1 MDLQYFVELFCG
13 GLTRGSIYALIA
25 LGYTMV
31 YGIIELINFAHGEI
45 YMIGAFTAL
54 IVASALGIMGFP
66 AAGIIVI
73 AALAAVIWCAAYGY
87 TIEKIAY
94 RPLRGAPRL
103 SPLISAIGVSIFLQN
118 YVSLAQTSDFVA
130 FPQLITDFEF
140 LDPISHI
147 IGTSDFLIIVTS
159 LVTMVALT
167 LFIQYTKMGKAMRAT
182 AQNRKMAMLLGIDA
196 DRIISLT
203 FIIGSSLAAIGGV
216 LIANHVGQVNFFIG
230 FIAGLC
236 SACAKASPPA
246 ISPAP
251 TKTPSPSPCWCSSSS
266 SVRRA
271 SSESPRFK
279 RSKGA
284 DMNMILRALMVSVW
298 FMALTFPLVVLKVDA
313 LNDTIL
319 FRWENMASIGVGAF
333 VLSIFWR
340 WSMERKARG
349 AVSTGPSLFARA
361 LEAVRQPKPRYTC
374 LGLIAVLML
383 VMPYI
388 SSMYQINIMISALIY
403 IMLGLGL
410 NIVVGLAGQ
419 LVLGYAA
426 FYAVGAY
433 TYGLL
438 NTYFGLGFWAVLP
451 VGGIMAAL
459 FGLMLGFPVLRLKGD
474 YLAIVTLGF
483 GEIIRLVLENWTSVT
498 KGSFGLSNL
507 SRPSLFGMEM
517 GVTEA
522 TNYIYYIVL
531 AAVVVTIIVVGR
543 LKNSRIGL
551 ALQALREDDI
561 ACEAMGIDLTKVKL
575 SAFALG
581 SCWAG
586 FAGVIFAAKT
596 TFINP
601 ASFTFMESAM
611 VLSMVV
617 LGGMGS
623 VLGVTIAAAIL
634 VLAPEYLRAFSE
646 YRMLLFGAV
655 MVIMM
660 IYRPQGLISGEK
672 RTYKIT
678 NKDKIDSSKSAFD
691 VPATGGQA

>member
-1 MDLQYFVELFCG
+1 
-13 GLTRGSIYALIA
+13 
-25 LGYTMV
+25 
-31 YGIIELINFAHGEI
+31 
-45 YMIGAFTAL
+45 
-54 IVASALGIMGFP
+54 
-66 AAGIIVI
+66 
-73 AALAAVIWCAAYGY
+73 
-87 TIEKIAY
+87 
-94 RPLRGAPRL
+94 
-103 SPLISAIGVSIFLQN
+103 
-118 YVSLAQTSDFVA
+118 
-130 FPQLITDFEF
+130 
-140 LDPISHI
+140 
-147 IGTSDFLIIVTS
+147 
-159 LVTMVALT
+159 
-167 LFIQYTKMGKAMRAT
+167 
-182 AQNRKMAMLLGIDA
+182 
-196 DRIISLT
+196 
-203 FIIGSSLAAIGGV
+203 
-216 LIANHVGQVNFFIG
+216 
-230 FIAGLC
+230 
-236 SACAKASPPA
+236 
-246 ISPAP
+246 
-251 TKTPSPSPCWCSSSS
+251 
-266 SVRRA
+266 
-271 SSESPRFK
+271 
-279 RSKGA
+279 
-284 DMNMILRALMVSVW
+284 MNMILRALMVSVW

-551 ALQALREDDI
+551 ALQALREDEI

-623 VLGVTIAAAIL
+623 VLGVTIGEVVAAAYMLVQAALARGETRVRALDPAVRPTLTLAKTLLSLSIPITISSSVMSITDLIDVALISSRLQSPAVHMAADEAMQTYGIYTGVINFFNLPQTLITALAVSVLPTIASARAAGNETGANRTLSTTLRMTLMLTLPAGAGFFLLGGPIL
-634 VLAPEYLRAFSE
+634 RIFLSSGTVLGGQLMSILGFAVPAVALVAVTNAVLQAYSRIDLPLVSMCLGAAVKLCGDYFMIGDPRFSIAGAPISTALCYWLIALLNLFHIARLSHGLPPVGRTLVRPLAATAGMGAVVVIGKTLVRLAGLAPGSALDKLATLAIIAAAALVYGVLLLALRAIE
-646 YRMLLFGAV
+646 RADVLLLPHGA
-655 MVIMM
+655 
-660 IYRPQGLISGEK
+660 
-672 RTYKIT
+672 KIADILHL
-678 NKDKIDSSKSAFD
+678 K
-691 VPATGGQA
+691 

>member
-1 MDLQYFVELFCG
+1 
-13 GLTRGSIYALIA
+13 
-25 LGYTMV
+25 
-31 YGIIELINFAHGEI
+31 
-45 YMIGAFTAL
+45 
-54 IVASALGIMGFP
+54 
-66 AAGIIVI
+66 
-73 AALAAVIWCAAYGY
+73 
-87 TIEKIAY
+87 
-94 RPLRGAPRL
+94 
-103 SPLISAIGVSIFLQN
+103 
-118 YVSLAQTSDFVA
+118 
-130 FPQLITDFEF
+130 
-140 LDPISHI
+140 
-147 IGTSDFLIIVTS
+147 
-159 LVTMVALT
+159 
-167 LFIQYTKMGKAMRAT
+167 
-182 AQNRKMAMLLGIDA
+182 
-196 DRIISLT
+196 
-203 FIIGSSLAAIGGV
+203 
-216 LIANHVGQVNFFIG
+216 
-230 FIAGLC
+230 
-236 SACAKASPPA
+236 
-246 ISPAP
+246 
-251 TKTPSPSPCWCSSSS
+251 
-266 SVRRA
+266 
-271 SSESPRFK
+271 
-279 RSKGA
+279 
-284 DMNMILRALMVSVW
+284 MNMILRALMVSVW

-438 NTYFGLGFWAVLP
+438 NTYFGLGF
-451 VGGIMAAL
+451 
-459 FGLMLGFPVLRLKGD
+459 
-474 YLAIVTLGF
+474 

-551 ALQALREDDI
+551 ALQALREDEI